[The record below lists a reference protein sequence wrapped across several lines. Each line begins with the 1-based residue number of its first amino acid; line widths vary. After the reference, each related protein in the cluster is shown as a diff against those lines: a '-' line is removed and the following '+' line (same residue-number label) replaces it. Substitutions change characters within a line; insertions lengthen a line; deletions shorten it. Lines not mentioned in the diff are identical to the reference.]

1 MEALLYHSP
10 SRDIVLKQVM
20 PEGVCLWSDV
30 SSTTLKAS
38 GHGAMVQRGIG
49 DIRGMVDSH
58 RAEAMPGA
66 AAAST
71 KGLERTTRISSLKMA
86 RSFVGSDGFAVSMR
100 CMLRV
105 CWTVCVPPLVINDS
119 VMPPVPI

>member
-1 MEALLYHSP
+1 
-10 SRDIVLKQVM
+10 M

-66 AAAST
+66 AATST
-71 KGLERTTRISSLKMA
+71 KRLERTTRISALKMLWW
-86 RSFVGSDGFAVSMR
+86 FVGSDGFAASMR

-105 CWTVCVPPLVINDS
+105 C
-119 VMPPVPI
+119 